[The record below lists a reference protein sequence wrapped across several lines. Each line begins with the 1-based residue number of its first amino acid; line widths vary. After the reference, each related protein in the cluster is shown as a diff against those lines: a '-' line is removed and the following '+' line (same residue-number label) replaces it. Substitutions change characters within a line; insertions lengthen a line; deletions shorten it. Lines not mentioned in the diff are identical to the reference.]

1 MLIISALFIG
11 GLIALYCGGEALVR
25 GASGIGVRFGMSPMV
40 VGLTIVAFATSAPEL
55 AVSLGAVLRNAP
67 GLAVGNVVGSNI
79 CNLTLVVGIVVLLA
93 RPSLRDKLIRL
104 ELTVLVSSTVI
115 VSFLLADAWLSRIEG
130 ALLLAGIIAY
140 IMFAVHRLR
149 GSNADASA
157 DDLDSGI
164 PIISGTIWKQILF
177 SAAGVG
183 LLILGSDWLVEGSVL
198 VANMYGISPA
208 VVGLSAAA
216 IGTSLP
222 EIAASVVAARHN
234 HADLAAGNLIGSNIF
249 NLLLVLGGTA
259 IVSPLSTGSVTF
271 TDIVIMC
278 ATTFLSL
285 ILMFTRSRMMRID
298 GLVLIALYVGYLV
311 FIFSLTPGT

>member
-1 MLIISALFIG
+1 MLIIFALFIG
-11 GLIALYCGGEALVR
+11 GLTALYFGGEALVR

-93 RPSLRDKLIRL
+93 RPALREKLIRL
-104 ELTVLVSSTVI
+104 ELIVLVSSTLI
-115 VSFLLADAWLSRIEG
+115 VSFLLVDAWLSRIEG

-140 IMFAVHRLR
+140 ITFAVRRLR
-149 GSNADASA
+149 DSNANESTEDI
-157 DDLDSGI
+157 DSGI
-164 PIISGTIWKQILF
+164 PIISGTIWKQFLF
-177 SAAGVG
+177 GAAGVG
-183 LLILGSDWLVEGSVL
+183 LLILGSHWLVEGSVRIA
-198 VANMYGISPA
+198 VMYGISPA

-216 IGTSLP
+216 LGTSLP

-259 IVSPLSTGSVTF
+259 VVSPLSMGSVTI
-271 TDIVIMC
+271 TDIAIMC

-298 GLVLIALYVGYLV
+298 GVVLIALYLAYLI
-311 FIFSLTPGT
+311 FIFSLTPGP